1 MKTLTVKIPLSI
13 AQKMD
18 DRAELN
24 PNYLEGFIVSHL
36 NNTDILD
43 KPIQEL
49 SYNYTFKI
57 DKDVHKMVKLKSIEL
72 ELPMNELVGR
82 LLAKY
87 YEG

>member
-24 PNYLEGFIVSHL
+24 PNYLTGFIVSNL
-36 NNTDILD
+36 NNANTLD
-43 KPIQEL
+43 RPIQEL

-72 ELPMNELVGR
+72 DLPMNDLLGR
-82 LLAKY
+82 LLEKY
-87 YEG
+87 YEW